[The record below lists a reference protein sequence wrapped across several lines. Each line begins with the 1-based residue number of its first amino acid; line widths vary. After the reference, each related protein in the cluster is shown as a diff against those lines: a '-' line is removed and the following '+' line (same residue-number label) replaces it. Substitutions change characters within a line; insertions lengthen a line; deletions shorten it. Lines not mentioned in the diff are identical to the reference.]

1 MAAAANDPGAA
12 SGVLAPPSC
21 GVPSGTPRRSSLR
34 SPLSLPASFASL
46 TMGYPDRLLAELQRR
61 EREQRTH
68 HRDDPE
74 ADDDLRLGPAE
85 ELEVVMDGRH
95 AEDALAAEL
104 EGDHLP
110 DHRERLDDGHP
121 AHQAEHP

>member
-1 MAAAANDPGAA
+1 MAA
-12 SGVLAPPSC
+12 
-21 GVPSGTPRRSSLR
+21 RSSLLR
-34 SPLSLPASFASL
+34 RIAALAALAPRLVRLAHH
-46 TMGYPDRLLAELQRR
+46 GYPDRLLAELQRR
-61 EREQRTH
+61 EREQRAH

-110 DHRERLDDGHP
+110 DHRERLADEHP
-121 AHQAEHP
+121 AHQHEHQLLAGDERHDAE